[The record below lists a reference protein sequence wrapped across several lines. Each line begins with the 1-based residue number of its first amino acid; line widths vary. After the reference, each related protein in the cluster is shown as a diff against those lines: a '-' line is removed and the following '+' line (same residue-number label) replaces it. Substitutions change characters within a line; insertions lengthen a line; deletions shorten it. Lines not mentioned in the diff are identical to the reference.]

1 MRVIGATLTPFEGAL
16 PGTPLE
22 DYYQPAK
29 DALRRQVNDWIRHSG
44 AFDADA
50 ILRDSAHSARLAA
63 RFDSGDRLHPGDEGN
78 RALAAAVD
86 LPALLPDLKL
96 PATTQEH

>member
-1 MRVIGATLTPFEGAL
+1 MACLRHANTAPPISL
-16 PGTPLE
+16 PPTGLLHADLDPLNE
-22 DYYQPAK
+22 EIQ
-29 DALRRQVNDWIRHSG
+29 Q
-44 AFDADA
+44 
-50 ILRDSAHSARLAA
+50 SAHSARLAA

-86 LPALLPDLKL
+86 LQALLSDLKL